1 MAEPTNLSCSMGR
14 ETSALSTA
22 VFYNRLEQSVLHVCG
37 WDFQKECILKQKAMV
52 TARIPI
58 PEFFSS
64 LCVWWGESAC
74 SSNTSTSQSPSQ
86 LCKMCKFPGAWSLV
100 SRNQNQS
107 ILSVLKHFLLVSSIK
122 SHTSVEAAWQKRGAG
137 GWREKGLM
145 LTSKI

>member
-1 MAEPTNLSCSMGR
+1 
-14 ETSALSTA
+14 
-22 VFYNRLEQSVLHVCG
+22 
-37 WDFQKECILKQKAMV
+37 MV

-74 SSNTSTSQSPSQ
+74 SSNTSTCQSPSQ
-86 LCKMCKFPGAWSLV
+86 SSVRCANFPVPEGLL

-122 SHTSVEAAWQKRGAG
+122 SHTSVEAARQKRDAG
-137 GWREKGLM
+137 GWRQKVLM
-145 LTSKI
+145 LTSKIQKFPDEATQECQYHPTYSTTKRMNPFFSRDVIACLVKVINWFSRL